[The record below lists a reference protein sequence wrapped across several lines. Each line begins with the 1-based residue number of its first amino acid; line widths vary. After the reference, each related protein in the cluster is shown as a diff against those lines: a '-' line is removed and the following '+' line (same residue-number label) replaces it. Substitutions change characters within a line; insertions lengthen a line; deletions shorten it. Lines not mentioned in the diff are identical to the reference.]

1 VPHDGDRG
9 CAPQPTRVL
18 VLKMLRMLRI
28 LVTGADG
35 FTGVH
40 FVKQAREAGYEVFEF
55 NANLTDPDAVQA
67 QVDAA
72 APDVVVH
79 LAAISFVGHDKPSAF
94 YDVNVIGTLNLL
106 DALLKLPK
114 PPKRVL
120 LASSANVYGNC
131 EQSPISE
138 TQEPAPLNHYAMSK
152 LAMEHLA
159 KTYADRL
166 PLFFVRPFNY
176 TGPGQVESF
185 VIPKLVAHFKRR
197 AAMVELGN
205 LTVERE
211 YNDVRM
217 VTHAYLKLLDK
228 SLVGQTYNICSGK
241 TYTLHQVIETLAEL
255 TNHQIKVVVNP
266 AFVRANELHRL
277 CGDATK
283 LKAAIGTHD
292 SIALKD
298 TLRWMLEST

>member
-1 VPHDGDRG
+1 
-9 CAPQPTRVL
+9 
-18 VLKMLRMLRI
+18 M

-55 NANLTDPDAVQA
+55 NADLTNPVAVQN
-67 QVDAA
+67 QVNTAE
-72 APDVVVH
+72 PDVVVH
-79 LAAISFVGHDKPSAF
+79 LAAISFVGHDKACAF

-106 DALLKLPK
+106 DALLKLPNL
-114 PPKRVL
+114 PKRVL

-138 TQEPAPLNHYAMSK
+138 LQMPAPLNHYAMSK

-185 VIPKLVAHFKRR
+185 VIPKLVAHFKRC
-197 AAMVELGN
+197 AATVELGN
-205 LTVERE
+205 LAVERE

-217 VTHAYLKLLDK
+217 VTDAYLKLLNK
-228 SLVGQTYNICSGK
+228 AEQGQTYNICSSK
-241 TYTLHQVIETLAEL
+241 TYTLHQVIETLVEL
-255 TNHQIKVVVNP
+255 TGHQITVAVNP
-266 AFVRANELHRL
+266 VFVRANELHRL
-277 CGDATK
+277 CGDASK
-283 LKAAIGTHD
+283 LDKTIGAGE
-292 SIALKD
+292 SIALKE
-298 TLRWMLEST
+298 TLRWMLESA

>member
-1 VPHDGDRG
+1 
-9 CAPQPTRVL
+9 
-18 VLKMLRMLRI
+18 MLRM

-55 NANLTDPDAVQA
+55 NADLTNPLAVEE
-67 QVDAA
+67 QVHAA
-72 APDVVVH
+72 APDMVVH
-79 LAAISFVGHDKPSAF
+79 LAGISFVGHGKPSAF
-94 YDVNVIGTLNLL
+94 YEVNVIGTLNLL
-106 DALLKLPK
+106 DAILKLPK
-114 PPKRVL
+114 PPIRIL

-138 TQEPAPLNHYAMSK
+138 IQAPAPVNHYAMSK

-159 KTYADRL
+159 MTYADRL
-166 PLFFVRPFNY
+166 PLFIVRPFNY

-185 VIPKLVAHFKRR
+185 VIPKIVAHFKHR
-197 AAMVELGN
+197 ATLVELGN

-217 VTHAYLKLLDK
+217 VTDAYLKLLDK
-228 SLVGQTYNICSGK
+228 AALGEIYNICSGK
-241 TYTLHQVIETLAEL
+241 TYTLHQVIDALVEL
-255 TNHQIKVVVNP
+255 TGHQIDVVVNP

-277 CGDATK
+277 CGDVSK
-283 LKAAIGTHD
+283 LHKTIGTHD
-292 SIALKD
+292 PIALKN
-298 TLRWMLEST
+298 TLRWMLESS

>member
-1 VPHDGDRG
+1 VPDDGDRR
-9 CAPQPTRVL
+9 CTPKQTRVF
-18 VLKMLRMLRI
+18 VLKM

-55 NANLTDPDAVQA
+55 NADLTNPVAVQDQVNAA
-67 QVDAA
+67 Q
-72 APDVVVH
+72 PDVVVH
-79 LAAISFVGHDKPSAF
+79 LAAISFVGHDKASSF

-106 DALLKLPK
+106 DALLKLSKLPT
-114 PPKRVL
+114 RVL

-131 EQSPISE
+131 ELSPISE
-138 TQEPAPLNHYAMSK
+138 TQVPAPLNHYAMSK

-197 AAMVELGN
+197 ATTVELGN

-217 VTHAYLKLLDK
+217 VTDAYLKLLDK
-228 SLVGQTYNICSGK
+228 AVVGQTYNICSGK
-241 TYTLHQVIETLAEL
+241 TYTLHQVIETLVEL

-277 CGDATK
+277 CGDASK
-283 LKAAIGTHD
+283 LNMTIGTHD

-298 TLRWMLEST
+298 TLRWMLESA

>member
-1 VPHDGDRG
+1 
-9 CAPQPTRVL
+9 
-18 VLKMLRMLRI
+18 M

-40 FVKQAREAGYEVFEF
+40 FVKQAQQAGYDVYEF
-55 NANLTDPDAVQA
+55 GADLTNPAAVQK
-67 QVDAA
+67 QVDEAQ
-72 APDVVVH
+72 PDVVVH
-79 LAAISFVGHDKPSAF
+79 LAAISFVGHDKASAF

-114 PPKRVL
+114 PPTRVL

-131 EQSPISE
+131 EKSPISE
-138 TQEPAPLNHYAMSK
+138 TQSPAPLNHYAMSK

-176 TGPGQVESF
+176 TGTGQVESF
-185 VIPKLVAHFKRR
+185 VIPKIVSHFKRR
-197 AAMVELGN
+197 AAAIELGN
-205 LTVERE
+205 LMVERE

-217 VTHAYLKLLDK
+217 VTDVYLKLLDK
-228 SLVGQTYNICSGK
+228 AVIGETYNICTGK
-241 TYTLHQVIETLAEL
+241 TYTLHQVIDTLSEL
-255 TNHQIKVVVNP
+255 TGHQIKVSVNP

-277 CGDATK
+277 CGDASK
-283 LKAAIGTHD
+283 LDKAIGTND

-298 TLRWMLEST
+298 TLRWMLESA

>member
-1 VPHDGDRG
+1 
-9 CAPQPTRVL
+9 
-18 VLKMLRMLRI
+18 M

-55 NANLTDPDAVQA
+55 NADLTNPLAVEE
-67 QVDAA
+67 QVHAA
-72 APDVVVH
+72 APDMVVH
-79 LAAISFVGHDKPSAF
+79 LAGISFVGHGKPSAF
-94 YDVNVIGTLNLL
+94 YEVNVIGTLNLL
-106 DALLKLPK
+106 DAILKLPK
-114 PPKRVL
+114 PPIRIL

-138 TQEPAPLNHYAMSK
+138 IQAPAPVNHYAMSK

-159 KTYADRL
+159 MTYADRL
-166 PLFFVRPFNY
+166 PLFIVRPFNY

-185 VIPKLVAHFKRR
+185 VIPKIVAHFKHR
-197 AAMVELGN
+197 ATLVELGN

-217 VTHAYLKLLDK
+217 VTDAYLKLLDK
-228 SLVGQTYNICSGK
+228 AALGEIYNICSGK
-241 TYTLHQVIETLAEL
+241 TYTLHQVIDALVEL
-255 TNHQIKVVVNP
+255 TGHQIDVVVNP

-277 CGDATK
+277 CGDVSK
-283 LKAAIGTHD
+283 LHKTIGTHD
-292 SIALKD
+292 PIALKN
-298 TLRWMLEST
+298 TLRWMLESS

>member
-1 VPHDGDRG
+1 
-9 CAPQPTRVL
+9 
-18 VLKMLRMLRI
+18 M

-40 FVKQAREAGYEVFEF
+40 FIKQALEAGYEVFEF
-55 NANLTDPDAVQA
+55 NADLTNPVAVQS
-67 QVDAA
+67 QVNAA

-79 LAAISFVGHDKPSAF
+79 LAAISFVGHDKASAF
-94 YDVNVIGTLNLL
+94 YDVNVVGTLNLL

-114 PPKRVL
+114 LPVRVL

-131 EQSPISE
+131 ELSPISE
-138 TQEPAPLNHYAMSK
+138 KQIPAPLNHYAMSK

-159 KTYADRL
+159 MTYLDRL

-176 TGPGQVESF
+176 TGLGQVESF
-185 VIPKLVAHFKRR
+185 VIPKIVSHFKRR
-197 AAMVELGN
+197 AATVELGN
-205 LTVERE
+205 LMVERE

-217 VTHAYLKLLDK
+217 VTDAYLKLLDK
-228 SLVGQTYNICSGK
+228 AAVGETYNICTGK
-241 TYTLHQVIETLAEL
+241 TYTLHQAIDALTEL
-255 TNHQIKVVVNP
+255 TEHHISVVVNP
-266 AFVRANELHRL
+266 AFVRANELRRL

-283 LKAAIGTHD
+283 LNATIGNFE

-298 TLRWMLEST
+298 TLRWMMESNELN

>member
-1 VPHDGDRG
+1 
-9 CAPQPTRVL
+9 
-18 VLKMLRMLRI
+18 M

-40 FVKQAREAGYEVFEF
+40 FVKQAREAGYDVFVF
-55 NANLTDPDAVQA
+55 NADLTSPQAVQA

-106 DALLKLPK
+106 DALLKLAT

-131 EQSPISE
+131 ELSPISE
-138 TQEPAPLNHYAMSK
+138 TQVPAPLNHYAMSK

-159 KTYADRL
+159 TTYADRL

-176 TGPGQVESF
+176 TGSGQVESF

-197 AAMVELGN
+197 AATVELGN

-217 VTHAYLKLLDK
+217 VTDAYLKLLDQAA
-228 SLVGQTYNICSGK
+228 VGEIYNICSSK
-241 TYTLHQVIETLAEL
+241 TYTLHHVIDAL
-255 TNHQIKVVVNP
+255 TDLTGHQLSVVVNP

-277 CGDATK
+277 CGDTSK
-283 LKAAIGTHD
+283 LVRTIGMFD

-298 TLRWMLEST
+298 TLRWMLESS

>member
-1 VPHDGDRG
+1 
-9 CAPQPTRVL
+9 
-18 VLKMLRMLRI
+18 MLRM

-40 FVKQAREAGYEVFEF
+40 FVKQAREAGYDVFAF
-55 NANLTDPDAVQA
+55 DGDLTNPHAVQA

-79 LAAISFVGHDKPSAF
+79 LAGISFVGHDKPSAF

-106 DALLKLPK
+106 DALLKLPHR
-114 PPKRVL
+114 PKRIL

-131 EQSPISE
+131 ELSPIAE
-138 TQEPAPLNHYAMSK
+138 TQAPAPLNHYAMSK

-159 KTYADRL
+159 MTYADRL

-185 VIPKLVAHFKRR
+185 VIPKIVSHFKRR
-197 AAMVELGN
+197 AITIELGN

-217 VTHAYLKLLDK
+217 VTDAYLKLLEK
-228 SLVGQTYNICSGK
+228 AAIGQIYNICSSK
-241 TYTLHQVIETLAEL
+241 TYTLHQVIDALTEL
-255 TNHQIKVVVNP
+255 TGHPINVVVNP

-277 CGDATK
+277 CGDASK
-283 LKAAIGTHD
+283 LVRTIGAFD
-292 SIALKD
+292 SIALED
-298 TLRWMLEST
+298 MLRWMLESS

>member
-1 VPHDGDRG
+1 
-9 CAPQPTRVL
+9 
-18 VLKMLRMLRI
+18 M

-40 FVKQAREAGYEVFEF
+40 FVKQAQKAGYEVFEF
-55 NANLTDPDAVQA
+55 NADLTNPIAVQK
-67 QVDAA
+67 QINDA

-79 LAAISFVGHDKPSAF
+79 LAAISFVGHDKTSAF

-114 PPKRVL
+114 SPKRVL

-138 TQEPAPLNHYAMSK
+138 TQLPAPLNHYAMSK

-185 VIPKLVAHFKRR
+185 VIPKLVSHFKRR
-197 AAMVELGN
+197 EATVELGN
-205 LTVERE
+205 LSVERE

-217 VTHAYLKLLDK
+217 VTDAYLKLLEK
-228 SLVGQTYNICSGK
+228 AVIGQTYNICSSQ
-241 TYTLHQVIETLAEL
+241 TYTLHQVIDTLVEL
-255 TNHQIKVVVNP
+255 TGHKINVTVNP

-277 CGDATK
+277 CGDTSK
-283 LKAAIGTHD
+283 LNQTIGTHE

-298 TLRWMLEST
+298 TLRWMLESA

>member
-1 VPHDGDRG
+1 M
-9 CAPQPTRVL
+9 
-18 VLKMLRMLRI
+18 LKV

-40 FVKQAREAGYEVFEF
+40 FVKQAREAGYDVFAF
-55 NANLTDPDAVQA
+55 NADLTSPQAVQA

-79 LAAISFVGHDKPSAF
+79 LAGISFVGHDKPSAF

-138 TQEPAPLNHYAMSK
+138 MQAPAPLNHYAMSK

-159 KTYADRL
+159 MTYADRL

-185 VIPKLVAHFKRR
+185 VIPKIVSHFKRQ
-197 AAMVELGN
+197 ATTIELGN

-217 VTHAYLKLLDK
+217 VTDAYLKLLDK
-228 SLVGQTYNICSGK
+228 AEAGEIYNICSGK
-241 TYTLHQVIETLAEL
+241 TYTLHQVIDTLAEL
-255 TNHQIKVVVNP
+255 TTTFI
-266 AFVRANELHRL
+266 
-277 CGDATK
+277 
-283 LKAAIGTHD
+283 
-292 SIALKD
+292 
-298 TLRWMLEST
+298 

>member
-1 VPHDGDRG
+1 
-9 CAPQPTRVL
+9 
-18 VLKMLRMLRI
+18 M

-40 FVKQAREAGYEVFEF
+40 FVKQAREVGYEVFEF
-55 NANLTDPDAVQA
+55 NADLTNPVAVQA
-67 QVDAA
+67 QVNAA

-114 PPKRVL
+114 PPKRIL

-131 EQSPISE
+131 EQSPILE
-138 TQEPAPLNHYAMSK
+138 MQTPAPVNHYAMSK

-159 KTYADRL
+159 MTYADRL

-197 AAMVELGN
+197 AGTVELGN

-217 VTHAYLKLLDK
+217 VTDAYLKLLDK
-228 SLVGQTYNICSGK
+228 AVQGQTYNICSSK
-241 TYTLHQVIETLAEL
+241 TYTLHQVIGTLVEL
-255 TNHQIKVVVNP
+255 TGHQINVVVNP

-277 CGDATK
+277 CGDASK
-283 LKAAIGTHD
+283 LEKTIGASD
-292 SIALKD
+292 PIALKD
-298 TLRWMLEST
+298 TLRWMLESAE

>member
-1 VPHDGDRG
+1 
-9 CAPQPTRVL
+9 
-18 VLKMLRMLRI
+18 M

-55 NANLTDPDAVQA
+55 NADLTDPVAVQN
-67 QVDAA
+67 QVNTAE
-72 APDVVVH
+72 PDVVVH
-79 LAAISFVGHDKPSAF
+79 LAAISFVGHDKASAF

-106 DALLKLPK
+106 DALLKLPNL
-114 PPKRVL
+114 PKRVL

-138 TQEPAPLNHYAMSK
+138 LQMPAPLNHYAMSK

-185 VIPKLVAHFKRR
+185 VIPKLIAQFKRR
-197 AAMVELGN
+197 ASTVELGN

-217 VTHAYLKLLDK
+217 VTDAYLKLLDK
-228 SLVGQTYNICSGK
+228 AAVGETYNICSGK
-241 TYTLHQVIETLAEL
+241 TYTLHQVIDALVEL
-255 TNHQIKVVVNP
+255 TGHQISVAVNP

-277 CGDATK
+277 CGDTSK
-283 LKAAIGTHD
+283 LNKTIGTYD
-292 SIALKD
+292 SNALKD
-298 TLRWMLEST
+298 MLRWMLESVE

>member
-1 VPHDGDRG
+1 
-9 CAPQPTRVL
+9 
-18 VLKMLRMLRI
+18 M

-40 FVKQAREAGYEVFEF
+40 FVRQTREAGYEVFEF
-55 NANLTDPDAVQA
+55 NADLTNPAAVQN
-67 QVDAA
+67 QVYEA

-79 LAAISFVGHDKPSAF
+79 LAAISFVGHDKASAF

-114 PPKRVL
+114 PPTRVL

-131 EQSPISE
+131 ELSPIPE
-138 TQEPAPLNHYAMSK
+138 TQPPAPLNHYAMSK

-159 KTYADRL
+159 MTYADRL

-176 TGPGQVESF
+176 TGLGQVESF
-185 VIPKLVAHFKRR
+185 VIPKIVSHFKYR
-197 AAMVELGN
+197 ADTVELGN
-205 LTVERE
+205 LSVERE

-217 VTHAYLKLLDK
+217 VIDAYLKLLTAAE
-228 SLVGQTYNICSGK
+228 VGETYNICSGK
-241 TYTLHQVIETLAEL
+241 TFTLHQVIDTMVEL
-255 TNHQIKVVVNP
+255 TGHQINIAVNP
-266 AFVRANELHRL
+266 AFVRTNELHRL

-283 LKAAIGTHD
+283 LNATIGTRG

-298 TLRWMLEST
+298 TLLWMLESNESN

>member
-1 VPHDGDRG
+1 
-9 CAPQPTRVL
+9 
-18 VLKMLRMLRI
+18 M

-55 NANLTDPDAVQA
+55 NADLTNPVAVQNQINVA
-67 QVDAA
+67 Q
-72 APDVVVH
+72 PDVVVH
-79 LAAISFVGHDKPSAF
+79 LAAISFVGHDKASSF

-114 PPKRVL
+114 LPTRVL

-131 EQSPISE
+131 ELSPISE
-138 TQEPAPLNHYAMSK
+138 SQMPAPLNHYAMSK

-197 AAMVELGN
+197 AATVELGN

-217 VTHAYLKLLDK
+217 VTDAYLKLLDK
-228 SLVGQTYNICSGK
+228 AVVGETYNICSGK
-241 TYTLHQVIETLAEL
+241 TYTLHQVIASLVEL
-255 TNHQIKVVVNP
+255 TGHQIKVAVNP
-266 AFVRANELHRL
+266 AFVRSNELHRL
-277 CGDATK
+277 CGDDSK
-283 LKAAIGTHD
+283 LNKTTVASGSLT
-292 SIALKD
+292 LKD
-298 TLRWMLEST
+298 TLRWMLESA

>member
-1 VPHDGDRG
+1 
-9 CAPQPTRVL
+9 
-18 VLKMLRMLRI
+18 M

-40 FVKQAREAGYEVFEF
+40 FVKQARGDGYEVFEF
-55 NANLTDPDAVQA
+55 NANLTDPQAVQT

-138 TQEPAPLNHYAMSK
+138 TQAPAPLNHYAMSK
-152 LAMEHLA
+152 LAVEYLA

-197 AAMVELGN
+197 AATVELGN

-217 VTHAYLKLLDK
+217 VTDAYLKLLENA
-228 SLVGQTYNICSGK
+228 VIGQTYNICSSK
-241 TYTLHQVIETLAEL
+241 TYTLHQVIDTLREL
-255 TNHQIKVVVNP
+255 TGHQINVAVNP

-277 CGDATK
+277 CGDASK
-283 LKAAIGTHD
+283 LDKTIGARD
-292 SIALKD
+292 PIALKD
-298 TLRWMLEST
+298 TLRWMLESAE

>member
-1 VPHDGDRG
+1 
-9 CAPQPTRVL
+9 
-18 VLKMLRMLRI
+18 M

-55 NANLTDPDAVQA
+55 NADLTNPQAVQA

-79 LAAISFVGHDKPSAF
+79 LAAISFVGHDKTSAF

-114 PPKRVL
+114 PPTRVL

-138 TQEPAPLNHYAMSK
+138 TQSAAPLNHYAMSK

-159 KTYADRL
+159 KTYVDKL

-197 AAMVELGN
+197 AATVELGN

-217 VTHAYLKLLDK
+217 VTDAYLKLLEK
-228 SLVGQTYNICSGK
+228 AVIGQTYNICSSK
-241 TYTLHQVIETLAEL
+241 TYTLHQVIDTLIEL
-255 TNHQIKVVVNP
+255 TGHSINVAVNP

-277 CGDATK
+277 CGDASK
-283 LKAAIGTHD
+283 LDKTIGASD

-298 TLRWMLEST
+298 TLRWMLESAE

>member
-1 VPHDGDRG
+1 
-9 CAPQPTRVL
+9 
-18 VLKMLRMLRI
+18 M

-40 FVKQAREAGYEVFEF
+40 FVKHALEAGYEVFEF
-55 NANLTDPDAVQA
+55 NADLTNPVAVQN
-67 QVDAA
+67 QVNTA

-79 LAAISFVGHDKPSAF
+79 LAAISFVGHDRASAF

-114 PPKRVL
+114 LPSRVL

-131 EQSPISE
+131 DQSPITEVQVSV
-138 TQEPAPLNHYAMSK
+138 PLNHYAMSK
-152 LAMEHLA
+152 LAMEYLA
-159 KTYADRL
+159 MTYADRL

-185 VIPKLVAHFKRR
+185 VVPKIVSHFKSR
-197 AAMVELGN
+197 AVTVELGN
-205 LTVERE
+205 LTIERE

-217 VTHAYLKLLDK
+217 VTDAYLKLLDK
-228 SLVGQTYNICSGK
+228 AAVGQIYNICSSK
-241 TYTLHQVIETLAEL
+241 TYTLHQVIDILVEL
-255 TNHQIKVVVNP
+255 TGHQIKIAVNP
-266 AFVRANELHRL
+266 VFVRDNELHRL

-283 LKAAIGTHD
+283 LNATIGKFD

-298 TLRWMLEST
+298 TLRWMLESNGLK

>member
-1 VPHDGDRG
+1 M
-9 CAPQPTRVL
+9 
-18 VLKMLRMLRI
+18 KI

-40 FVKQAREAGYEVFEF
+40 FVKQARAAGHEVFEF
-55 NANLTDPDAVQA
+55 NADLTNPAAVQK
-67 QVDAA
+67 QVNEA

-79 LAAISFVGHDKPSAF
+79 LAAISFVGHDKASAF

-114 PPKRVL
+114 LPTRVL

-131 EQSPISE
+131 ELSPISE
-138 TQEPAPLNHYAMSK
+138 KQIPAPLNHYAMSK

-159 KTYADRL
+159 MTYADRL

-185 VIPKLVAHFKRR
+185 VIPKIVSHFKQR
-197 AAMVELGN
+197 ASMVELGN

-217 VTHAYLKLLDK
+217 VTDAYLKLLDK
-228 SLVGQTYNICSGK
+228 ATVGQTYNICSGK
-241 TYTLHQVIETLAEL
+241 TYTLHQIIDTLTGL
-255 TNHQIKVVVNP
+255 TEHQISVVVNP

-277 CGDATK
+277 CGDGSK
-283 LKAAIGTHD
+283 LNQTIGVQN

-298 TLRWMLEST
+298 TLRWMLESAE

>member
-1 VPHDGDRG
+1 
-9 CAPQPTRVL
+9 
-18 VLKMLRMLRI
+18 M

-40 FVKQAREAGYEVFEF
+40 FVKQAREVGYDVFAF
-55 NANLTDPDAVQA
+55 NADLTSPQAVQA

-72 APDVVVH
+72 APDAVVH
-79 LAAISFVGHDKPSAF
+79 LAGISFVGHDKPSAF

-120 LASSANVYGNC
+120 LASSANIYGNC

-138 TQEPAPLNHYAMSK
+138 MQAPAPLNHYAMSK

-159 KTYADRL
+159 MTYADRL
-166 PLFFVRPFNY
+166 VLFFVRPFNY

-185 VIPKLVAHFKRR
+185 VIPKIVSHFKRR
-197 AAMVELGN
+197 ATTIELGN

-217 VTHAYLKLLDK
+217 VTDAYLKLLDQA
-228 SLVGQTYNICSGK
+228 SAGEIYNICSGK
-241 TYTLHQVIETLAEL
+241 TYTLHQVIDTLAEL
-255 TNHQIKVVVNP
+255 TGHQMNVVVNP

-277 CGDATK
+277 CGDVSK
-283 LKAAIGTHD
+283 LHKTIGTHD
-292 SIALKD
+292 AIALQN
-298 TLRWMLEST
+298 TLRWMLESS

>member
-1 VPHDGDRG
+1 
-9 CAPQPTRVL
+9 
-18 VLKMLRMLRI
+18 M

-35 FTGVH
+35 FTGLH

-55 NANLTDPDAVQA
+55 DADLTNPSAVQN
-67 QVDAA
+67 QVNAA

-79 LAAISFVGHDKPSAF
+79 LAAISFVGHDKASAF
-94 YDVNVIGTLNLL
+94 YDVNVVGTLNLL

-114 PPKRVL
+114 VPSRVL

-131 EQSPISE
+131 ENSPIAE
-138 TQEPAPLNHYAMSK
+138 TQVSSPVNHYAMSK

-159 KTYADRL
+159 KTYIDRL
-166 PLFFVRPFNY
+166 PLFFTRPFNY
-176 TGPGQVESF
+176 TGPGQAKSF
-185 VIPKLVAHFKRR
+185 VIPKLVAHFKCR
-197 AAMVELGN
+197 ASSVELGN

-217 VTHAYLKLLDK
+217 VTQAYLKLLATAQ
-228 SLVGQTYNICSGK
+228 VGETYNICSGN
-241 TYTLHQVIETLAEL
+241 TYTLHQVIDAL
-255 TNHQIKVVVNP
+255 TALSGHTMEIAVNP

-283 LKAAIGTHD
+283 LVETVGVLECIT
-292 SIALKD
+292 LNE
-298 TLRWMLEST
+298 TLRWMLETT

>member
-1 VPHDGDRG
+1 
-9 CAPQPTRVL
+9 
-18 VLKMLRMLRI
+18 MLRM

-55 NANLTDPDAVQA
+55 NADLTNPQAVQA

-79 LAAISFVGHDKPSAF
+79 LAAISFVGHDKTSAF

-114 PPKRVL
+114 PPTRVL

-138 TQEPAPLNHYAMSK
+138 TQSAAPLNHYAMSK

-159 KTYADRL
+159 KTYVDKL

-197 AAMVELGN
+197 AATVELGN

-217 VTHAYLKLLDK
+217 VTDAYLKLLEK
-228 SLVGQTYNICSGK
+228 AVIGQTYNICSSK
-241 TYTLHQVIETLAEL
+241 TYTLHQVIDTLIEL
-255 TNHQIKVVVNP
+255 TGHSINVAVNP

-277 CGDATK
+277 CGDASK
-283 LKAAIGTHD
+283 LDKTIGASD

>member
-1 VPHDGDRG
+1 M
-9 CAPQPTRVL
+9 
-18 VLKMLRMLRI
+18 LKV

-40 FVKQAREAGYEVFEF
+40 FVKQAREAGHDVFAF
-55 NANLTDPDAVQA
+55 NADLTNPQAVQA

-131 EQSPISE
+131 ELSPIPE
-138 TQEPAPLNHYAMSK
+138 TQAPAPLNHYAMSK

-159 KTYADRL
+159 VTYADRL

-185 VIPKLVAHFKRR
+185 VIPKIVSHFKRR
-197 AAMVELGN
+197 ASTIELGN

-211 YNDVRM
+211 YNDVRK
-217 VTHAYLKLLDK
+217 VTDAYLKLLDK
-228 SLVGQTYNICSGK
+228 AQDGQTYNICSSK
-241 TYTLHQVIETLAEL
+241 TYTLHQVIETLVEL
-255 TNHQIKVVVNP
+255 TGHQIKVVVNP
-266 AFVRANELHRL
+266 AFVRSNELHRL
-277 CGDATK
+277 CGDASK
-283 LKAAIGTHD
+283 LDQTIGVGG
-292 SIALKD
+292 SITLKD
-298 TLRWMLEST
+298 TLRWMLESA

>member
-1 VPHDGDRG
+1 
-9 CAPQPTRVL
+9 
-18 VLKMLRMLRI
+18 MLRM

-40 FVKQAREAGYEVFEF
+40 FVKQAREAGYDVFAF
-55 NANLTDPDAVQA
+55 NGDLTSPHAVQA

-72 APDVVVH
+72 TPDVVVH
-79 LAAISFVGHDKPSAF
+79 LAGISFVGHDKPNAF

-106 DALLKLPK
+106 DALLKLPHR
-114 PPKRVL
+114 PKRIL

-138 TQEPAPLNHYAMSK
+138 MQAPAPLNHYAMSK

-159 KTYADRL
+159 MTYADRL

-185 VIPKLVAHFKRR
+185 VIPKIVSHFKRR
-197 AAMVELGN
+197 ATTMELGN

-217 VTHAYLKLLDK
+217 VTDAYLKLLDK
-228 SLVGQTYNICSGK
+228 AAAGEIYNICSGK
-241 TYTLHQVIETLAEL
+241 TYTLHQVIDALVEL
-255 TNHQIKVVVNP
+255 TGHPINVVVNP

-277 CGDATK
+277 CGDASK
-283 LKAAIGTHD
+283 LVRTIGAFD
-292 SIALKD
+292 SIALED
-298 TLRWMLEST
+298 MLRWMLESS

>member
-1 VPHDGDRG
+1 
-9 CAPQPTRVL
+9 
-18 VLKMLRMLRI
+18 M

-40 FVKQAREAGYEVFEF
+40 FVKQAREAGYDVFAF
-55 NANLTDPDAVQA
+55 NADLTNPQAVQA

-79 LAAISFVGHDKPSAF
+79 LAGISFVGHDKPSAF

-106 DALLKLPK
+106 DALLKLPHR
-114 PPKRVL
+114 PKRIL

-138 TQEPAPLNHYAMSK
+138 MQAPAPINHYAMSK

-159 KTYADRL
+159 MTYADRL

-185 VIPKLVAHFKRR
+185 VIPKIVSHFKRQ
-197 AAMVELGN
+197 ATTIELGN

-217 VTHAYLKLLDK
+217 VTDAYLKLLDK
-228 SLVGQTYNICSGK
+228 AAAGEIYNICSGK
-241 TYTLHQVIETLAEL
+241 TYTLHQVIEALVEL
-255 TNHQIKVVVNP
+255 TGHQMNVVVNP

-277 CGDATK
+277 CGDVSK
-283 LKAAIGTHD
+283 LHKTIGTHD
-292 SIALKD
+292 PIALQN
-298 TLRWMLEST
+298 TLRWMLESS

>member
-1 VPHDGDRG
+1 
-9 CAPQPTRVL
+9 
-18 VLKMLRMLRI
+18 M

-55 NANLTDPDAVQA
+55 NADLTNPAAVQNQVNAA
-67 QVDAA
+67 Q
-72 APDVVVH
+72 PDVVVH
-79 LAAISFVGHDKPSAF
+79 LAAISFVGHDKASAF

-106 DALLKLPK
+106 DALLKLSKLPT
-114 PPKRVL
+114 RVL

-131 EQSPISE
+131 ELSPISE
-138 TQEPAPLNHYAMSK
+138 TQAPAPLNHYAMSK

-159 KTYADRL
+159 MTYADRL

-185 VIPKLVAHFKRR
+185 VVPKIVSHFKQR
-197 AAMVELGN
+197 ATTVELGN

-217 VTHAYLKLLDK
+217 VTDAYLKLLATAK
-228 SLVGQTYNICSGK
+228 VGEIYNICSGK
-241 TYTLHQVIETLAEL
+241 TYTLHQVIEALVEL
-255 TNHQIKVVVNP
+255 TGHHINVAVNP

-277 CGDATK
+277 CGDASK
-283 LKAAIGTHD
+283 LNKTIGAQD
-292 SIALKD
+292 SIALID
-298 TLRWMLEST
+298 TLRWMLESEEEGKK

>member
-1 VPHDGDRG
+1 
-9 CAPQPTRVL
+9 
-18 VLKMLRMLRI
+18 M

-35 FTGVH
+35 FTGMH
-40 FVKQAREAGYEVFEF
+40 FVKQAKATGYEVFEF
-55 NANLTDPDAVQA
+55 NADLTDSIAVQK
-67 QVDAA
+67 QVNAVE
-72 APDVVVH
+72 PSVVVH
-79 LAAISFVGHDKPSAF
+79 LAAISFVGHSKVSAF

-114 PPKRVL
+114 LPKRVL

-131 EQSPISE
+131 EQSPIAE
-138 TQEPAPLNHYAMSK
+138 TQVPAPLNHYAMSK

-176 TGPGQVESF
+176 TGPGQAESF
-185 VIPKLVAHFKRR
+185 VVPKIVAHFKRR
-197 AAMVELGN
+197 ADVIELGN

-217 VTHAYLKLLDK
+217 VTDAYLKLLDK
-228 SLVGQTYNICSGK
+228 AVVGEAYNICSGE
-241 TYTLHQVIETLAEL
+241 TYTLHQIIATLTAL
-255 TNHQIKVVVNP
+255 TGHQLEVRVNP

-277 CGDATK
+277 CGDASVLNQT
-283 LKAAIGTHD
+283 IGKK
-292 SIALKD
+292 SGIALQE
-298 TLRWMLEST
+298 TLRWMLESE

>member
-1 VPHDGDRG
+1 
-9 CAPQPTRVL
+9 
-18 VLKMLRMLRI
+18 M

-40 FVKQAREAGYEVFEF
+40 FVKQAQKAGYEVFEF
-55 NANLTDPDAVQA
+55 NADLTNSIAVQK
-67 QVDAA
+67 QINDA

-79 LAAISFVGHDKPSAF
+79 LAAISFVGHDKTSAF

-114 PPKRVL
+114 SPKRVL

-138 TQEPAPLNHYAMSK
+138 TQLPAPLNHYAMSK

-185 VIPKLVAHFKRR
+185 VIPKLVSHFKRR
-197 AAMVELGN
+197 EATVELGN
-205 LTVERE
+205 LSVERE

-217 VTHAYLKLLDK
+217 VTDAYLKLLEK
-228 SLVGQTYNICSGK
+228 AVIGQTYNICSSQ
-241 TYTLHQVIETLAEL
+241 TYTLHQVIDTLVEL
-255 TNHQIKVVVNP
+255 TGHKINVTVNP

-277 CGDATK
+277 CGDTSK
-283 LKAAIGTHD
+283 LNQTIGTHE

-298 TLRWMLEST
+298 TLRWMLESA

>member
-1 VPHDGDRG
+1 LPHDGDRG
-9 CAPQPTRVL
+9 RATQSTRVF
-18 VLKMLRMLRI
+18 VLKMLRMLKV

-35 FTGVH
+35 FTGAH
-40 FVKQAREAGYEVFEF
+40 FVKQAREAGYDVFAF
-55 NANLTDPDAVQA
+55 DGDLTNPHAVQA

-79 LAAISFVGHDKPSAF
+79 LAGISFVGHDKPSAF

-106 DALLKLPK
+106 DALLKLPHR
-114 PPKRVL
+114 PKRIL

-138 TQEPAPLNHYAMSK
+138 IQAPAPLNHYAMSK

-159 KTYADRL
+159 MTYADRL

-185 VIPKLVAHFKRR
+185 VIPKIVSHFKRQ
-197 AAMVELGN
+197 ATTIELGN

-217 VTHAYLKLLDK
+217 VTDAYLKLLDK
-228 SLVGQTYNICSGK
+228 AAAGEIYNICSGK
-241 TYTLHQVIETLAEL
+241 TYTLHQVIDALVEL
-255 TNHQIKVVVNP
+255 TGHQMNVVVNP

-277 CGDATK
+277 CGDVSK
-283 LKAAIGTHD
+283 LHKTIGTHD
-292 SIALKD
+292 PIALQN
-298 TLRWMLEST
+298 TLRWMLESS

>member
-1 VPHDGDRG
+1 LLHDGDRG
-9 CAPQPTRVL
+9 RTTQPSRVL
-18 VLKMLRMLRI
+18 VLRM

-40 FVKQAREAGYEVFEF
+40 FVKQASQAGHDVYAF
-55 NANLTDPDAVQA
+55 NTDLTNPQAVQA

-72 APDVVVH
+72 EPDMVVH
-79 LAAISFVGHDKPSAF
+79 LAGISFVGHDKPSAF

-106 DALLKLPK
+106 DALLKLAK
-114 PPKRVL
+114 PPTRVL

-131 EQSPISE
+131 ESSPIAE
-138 TQEPAPLNHYAMSK
+138 TQTPAPLNHYAMSK

-159 KTYADRL
+159 MTYTDRL

-185 VIPKLVAHFKRR
+185 VIPKIVSHFKRQ
-197 AAMVELGN
+197 ATTIELGN
-205 LTVERE
+205 LMVERE

-217 VTHAYLKLLDK
+217 VTNAYLRLLENATI
-228 SLVGQTYNICSGK
+228 GEIYNICSGK
-241 TYTLHQVIETLAEL
+241 TYTLHQVIDALVEL
-255 TNHQIKVVVNP
+255 TGHQMNVVVNP

-277 CGDATK
+277 CGDASK
-283 LKAAIGTHD
+283 LNETIGTHD
-292 SIALKD
+292 SIALQN
-298 TLRWMLEST
+298 TLRWMLEAS

>member
-1 VPHDGDRG
+1 
-9 CAPQPTRVL
+9 
-18 VLKMLRMLRI
+18 MLRM

-40 FVKQAREAGYEVFEF
+40 FVRQAREVGYDIFALS
-55 NANLTDPDAVQA
+55 ANLTDPQAVQA
-67 QVDAA
+67 QVASV
-72 APDVVVH
+72 APDMVVH

-114 PPKRVL
+114 IPKRVL

-131 EQSPISE
+131 MMSPISE
-138 TQEPAPLNHYAMSK
+138 TQTPAPLNHYAASK

-159 KTYADRL
+159 MTYADRL

-185 VIPKLVAHFKRR
+185 VVPKIVSHFKRR
-197 AAMVELGN
+197 AATIELGN
-205 LTVERE
+205 LAVERE

-217 VTHAYLKLLDK
+217 VTDAYLKLL
-228 SLVGQTYNICSGK
+228 SQATVGEIYNICSGK
-241 TYTLHQVIETLAEL
+241 TYTLHQVIDALVEMTG
-255 TNHQIKVVVNP
+255 HQLNIVVNP
-266 AFVRANELHRL
+266 AFVRLNELHRL
-277 CGDATK
+277 CGDVSK
-283 LKAAIGTHD
+283 LHETIGTHD
-292 SIALKD
+292 AITLQN
-298 TLRWMLEST
+298 TLRWMLEAP

>member
-1 VPHDGDRG
+1 
-9 CAPQPTRVL
+9 
-18 VLKMLRMLRI
+18 MLRM

-40 FVKQAREAGYEVFEF
+40 FVKQAREAGYDVFAF
-55 NANLTDPDAVQA
+55 NADLTSPKAVQA

-79 LAAISFVGHDKPSAF
+79 LAAVSFVGHDKPSAF

-114 PPKRVL
+114 PPNRVL

-131 EQSPISE
+131 EKSPISE
-138 TQEPAPLNHYAMSK
+138 SQIPMPLNHYAMSK

-159 KTYADRL
+159 MTYVDRL

-185 VIPKLVAHFKRR
+185 VIPKIVSHFKRR
-197 AAMVELGN
+197 ASTIELGN
-205 LTVERE
+205 LKVERE
-211 YNDVRM
+211 YNDVLL
-217 VTHAYLKLLDK
+217 VTDAYLKLLEK
-228 SLVGQTYNICSGK
+228 AAIGQIYNICSSK
-241 TYTLHQVIETLAEL
+241 TYTLHQVIDTLTEL
-255 TNHQIKVVVNP
+255 TGHQMNVVVNP

-277 CGDATK
+277 CGDASK
-283 LKAAIGTHD
+283 LHTTIGTHEP
-292 SIALKD
+292 IALKD
-298 TLRWMLEST
+298 TLRWMLESS